1 MLDGK
6 DAFVIDTLVE
16 SWSNNSKVF
25 ATVDIPYG
33 YKVSED
39 VAKNRIKGLKTLVRT
54 AYKVSYKDNKGDL
67 SQWKVN
73 KEDKFNVGS
82 SATGHQPSDV
92 IYYAFFKENNH
103 IGGKH
108 YYAIVKANSTATK
121 YELGYK
127 KAGVSDYDGAA
138 TLKDQ
143 ILMRLVLPLSLS
155 NRTTSALPSFQFS

>member
-1 MLDGK
+1 M
-6 DAFVIDTLVE
+6 
-16 SWSNNSKVF
+16 
-25 ATVDIPYG
+25 
-33 YKVSED
+33 
-39 VAKNRIKGLKTLVRT
+39 
-54 AYKVSYKDNKGDL
+54 
-67 SQWKVN
+67 
-73 KEDKFNVGS
+73 
-82 SATGHQPSDV
+82 

-143 ILMRLVLPLSLS
+143 ILSETR
-155 NRTTSALPSFQFS
+155 TSAFAIEPETLRFTVVSVLLNLKVMKVTRPILYVLSRNTVKNTCRLRIIRTS

>member
-1 MLDGK
+1 M
-6 DAFVIDTLVE
+6 
-16 SWSNNSKVF
+16 
-25 ATVDIPYG
+25 
-33 YKVSED
+33 
-39 VAKNRIKGLKTLVRT
+39 RT

-82 SATGHQPSDV
+82 SATGHQQSDV

-143 ILMRLVLPLSLS
+143 ILSETR
-155 NRTTSALPSFQFS
+155 TSAFAIEPDNTPLYRRFSSLELEGNEGDKADTLSRNTVKNTCRLRIIRTS